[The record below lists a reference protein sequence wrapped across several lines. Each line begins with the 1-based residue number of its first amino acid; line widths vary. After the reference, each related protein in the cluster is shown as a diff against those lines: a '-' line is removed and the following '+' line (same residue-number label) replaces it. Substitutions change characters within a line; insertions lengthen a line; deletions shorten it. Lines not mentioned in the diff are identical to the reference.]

1 MPESNV
7 ASTDFIHVFSPRCRL
22 NDAMRQAL
30 RQAKEIS
37 GGVGSMFCRGVTGT
51 RMLLVWLI
59 ALSLLA
65 VPNAFAQNPLSA
77 PTPFPQTGHA
87 VDPTFAAY
95 FEARGGVAEFGYPIT
110 YAYIEKGLLV
120 QYFQNVRME
129 YHPYN
134 PDPYKIQLGLL
145 GEELGKRQPPIPV
158 NQIPSPTDPSCVYF
172 PQFGHAVCHSFLKYY
187 NEHGQLDR
195 FGYPISSMYLEK
207 DRLVQWF
214 QRARMEFH
222 PGRPEGQRV
231 SVAPLGRIYR
241 DEKKLDRTYE
251 IPRLSDNSAS
261 FAVVQLRARATV
273 ASPIIRRGATQTV
286 HVTVTDQLN
295 APVQSALVMAIIHY
309 PDGAQS
315 LPLSPTDSRG
325 VTSASFNAGRY
336 KAGTVIAVE
345 VQVSYQGL
353 MTKTPTSYLLW
364 FY

>member
-1 MPESNV
+1 MLYRDV
-7 ASTDFIHVFSPRCRL
+7 LGVGVFFIWLTVFS
-22 NDAMRQAL
+22 
-30 RQAKEIS
+30 
-37 GGVGSMFCRGVTGT
+37 
-51 RMLLVWLI
+51 
-59 ALSLLA
+59 LSI
-65 VPNAFAQNPLSA
+65 VPVAAAQTPPPA

-110 YAYIEKGLLV
+110 YAYIENGLLV

-172 PQFGHAVCHSFLKYY
+172 PQSGHAVCHSFLKYY

-195 FGYPISSMYLEK
+195 FGYPISPMYLEK

-231 SVAPLGRIYR
+231 TVAPLGRIYR
-241 DEKKLDRTYE
+241 DEKKLDKTYE
-251 IPRLSDNSAS
+251 IPRAGSNSAT

-273 ASPIIRRGATQTV
+273 ANPVIKRGTTQTV
-286 HVTVTDQLN
+286 YVTVTDQLN
-295 APVQSALVMAIIHY
+295 APVQGALVTAVIHY
-309 PDGAQS
+309 PDGARSLS
-315 LPLSPTDSRG
+315 LPPTDSRG
-325 VTSASFNAGRY
+325 VTSSSFNAGRY
-336 KAGTVIAVE
+336 KSGTVIAIE

-353 MTKTPTSYLLW
+353 TTKTPTSYLLW

>member
-1 MPESNV
+1 M
-7 ASTDFIHVFSPRCRL
+7 IY
-22 NDAMRQAL
+22 
-30 RQAKEIS
+30 
-37 GGVGSMFCRGVTGT
+37 RGVPGT
-51 RMLLVWLI
+51 RVLLVWLI
-59 ALSLLA
+59 TIGLFL
-65 VPNAFAQNPLSA
+65 VPATYAQIPPPA
-77 PTPFPQTGHA
+77 PTPFPNTGHA

-95 FEARGGVAEFGYPIT
+95 FEARGGVEAFGYPIT
-110 YAYIEKGLLV
+110 YAYVENGLWV

-129 YHPYN
+129 HHPYN
-134 PDPYKIQLGLL
+134 PEPYKIQLGLL

-158 NQIPSPTDPSCVYF
+158 NQIPSPTNPSCLYF

-214 QRARMEFH
+214 QRARLEFY

-251 IPRLSDNSAS
+251 EPKAGSNSLT

-273 ASPIIRRGATQTV
+273 ADSVIKRGATQTV
-286 HVTVTDQLN
+286 YVTVTDQLN
-295 APVQSALVMAIIHY
+295 TPVQGALATAIIHY
-309 PDGAQS
+309 PAGAQS
-315 LPLSPTDSRG
+315 LPLPPTDSRG
-325 VTSASFNAGRY
+325 ATSLPFNAGRFTP
-336 KAGTVIAVE
+336 GTVIAVE
-345 VQVSYQGL
+345 IQVSHQGL
-353 MTKTPTSYLLW
+353 TTRTPTSYLIW

>member
-1 MPESNV
+1 
-7 ASTDFIHVFSPRCRL
+7 
-22 NDAMRQAL
+22 
-30 RQAKEIS
+30 
-37 GGVGSMFCRGVTGT
+37 MFHRGVPST
-51 RMLLVWLI
+51 RVLLAWLI
-59 ALSLLA
+59 AFSLLV
-65 VPNAFAQNPLSA
+65 VPNAYAQNPPPA

-95 FEARGGVAEFGYPIT
+95 FEANGGLEAFGYPIT
-110 YAYIEKGLLV
+110 YAYVENGLLV

-134 PDPYKIQLGLL
+134 PEPYKIQLGLL

-214 QRARMEFH
+214 QRARLEFH

-251 IPRLSDNSAS
+251 TPRLNDNSAT
-261 FAVVQLRARATV
+261 FAIVQLRARATV
-273 ASPIIRRGATQTV
+273 ASPVIKRGATQTV
-286 HVTVTDQLN
+286 YVTVTDQLN
-295 APVQSALVMAIIHY
+295 TPVQGALVTAIIHY

-315 LPLSPTDSRG
+315 LPLPPTDSRG
-325 VTSASFNAGRY
+325 VTSSSFSAGRY
-336 KAGTVIAVE
+336 KSGTVIAVE
-345 VQVSYQGL
+345 VQISHQGL
-353 MTKTPTSYLLW
+353 TTKTPTSYLLW